1 MEDVL
6 HNFVSFRQEFCRD
19 LVREGRLDWDVFQLE
34 ADLADQASTDSWH
47 PVGDRTSSPESRTS
61 RTRRWG
67 VRRRR

>member
-19 LVREGRLDWDVFQLE
+19 LVREGRLDWDGFQLE
-34 ADLADQASTDSWH
+34 ADLADQASTEAWP
-47 PVGDRTSSPESRTS
+47 PVGDRTPPAESRTP

-67 VRRRR
+67 VRRRP